1 MKRWLLTLLLALPL
15 PGSVMDPPPLEV
27 VIVVGAPGS
36 DLYKEPFETAGQ
48 RWLKAAAAGGKQALL
63 ISEKEGGSQLEVLN
77 RVLAA
82 QAAASESPLWLVF
95 IGHGTFDGSAAKF
108 NLHGPD
114 ISASEL
120 AALISGFQRPFV
132 LLNTT
137 SSSAPFLNALS
148 GPNRIIITATKSGW
162 EENYARFGEYLA
174 ETIADRAADLDK
186 DGQTSLLEA
195 FLMASRRVE
204 EFYRTEQ
211 RLATEHAILDD
222 NGDALGTSADFFQGV
237 RATRKPEEEGSLPD
251 GLRAHQLHLVPGDE
265 EARLPPEAAARRNEL
280 EIELEKLRA
289 REGEM
294 PESAYLAELEKILV
308 EISRIYHP
316 REAAGE
322 QQPSAPPKTD
332 ETTQSPAQ

>member
-1 MKRWLLTLLLALPL
+1 
-15 PGSVMDPPPLEV
+15 
-27 VIVVGAPGS
+27 
-36 DLYKEPFETAGQ
+36 
-48 RWLKAAAAGGKQALL
+48 
-63 ISEKEGGSQLEVLN
+63 
-77 RVLAA
+77 
-82 QAAASESPLWLVF
+82 
-95 IGHGTFDGSAAKF
+95 
-108 NLHGPD
+108 
-114 ISASEL
+114 
-120 AALISGFQRPFV
+120 
-132 LLNTT
+132 
-137 SSSAPFLNALS
+137 
-148 GPNRIIITATKSGW
+148 
-162 EENYARFGEYLA
+162 
-174 ETIADRAADLDK
+174 
-186 DGQTSLLEA
+186 
-195 FLMASRRVE
+195 MASRRVE

-265 EARLPPEAAARRNEL
+265 EARLSPEAAARRNEL

-322 QQPSAPPKTD
+322 QQPSASPETD